1 MKSNKLIAI
10 LNLISSICFYVCS
23 IISFVNGGD
32 LGVAYLCLGSTFLCL
47 GTVWLNKDKDK
58 KAEEKAEDKKAEDKD
73 K

>member
-10 LNLISSICFYVCS
+10 LNLISSICFYVCA
-23 IISFVNGGD
+23 IISFVNGED

-58 KAEEKAEDKKAEDKD
+58 KAEEKAEDKKDEDK
-73 K
+73 